1 MKAQATPERTRS
13 PAPAPA
19 SASAARVAQ
28 EAAEKPAVSEFAGW
42 YLSSY
47 ELRQG
52 LTVIHLDDV
61 QPQAMF
67 A

>member
-1 MKAQATPERTRS
+1 MKAQATPERTRC
-13 PAPAPA
+13 PAPAP
-19 SASAARVAQ
+19 ASAARVAQ

>member
-1 MKAQATPERTRS
+1 MKTQATPEWTRS
-13 PAPAPA
+13 PAPAP
-19 SASAARVAQ
+19 AARVAQ

-52 LTVIHLDDV
+52 LT
-61 QPQAMF
+61 
-67 A
+67 